1 MRPVGNFPL
10 SVSVCVRER
19 ERGGPLNECEEL
31 GFICVCVC
39 VCVCVRASECVSDC
53 VCVSECVCGSKV
65 QTGEGEK
72 RMKNLIQSRVKCTKF
87 MNIMVI
93 QMNGAMRKINY

>member
-1 MRPVGNFPL
+1 MYERK
-10 SVSVCVRER
+10 RER
-19 ERGGPLNECEEL
+19 ESEL
-31 GFICVCVC
+31 TAI
-39 VCVCVRASECVSDC
+39 VCVCVRASKCVSDC